1 VVPHGNVGVMWLPW
15 NYAAVMA
22 AVVAVAVAVVQ
33 RHPPAVLRP
42 SRVEGMLAFFREVA
56 VILGLYALWQLAG
69 TLSVMKVTGA
79 LARGRHI
86 WDLERTLH
94 LPSELWFQR
103 LALPHSLFVQACNIY
118 YAVVHVPALG
128 VFLVWLFFRH
138 RREYPHVRNVLAMLT
153 GASLLIQ
160 LIPVA
165 PPRMLQGLGFVDT
178 ALVYKQSVYTALG
191 RGAADQLSAMP
202 SVHVGWAVVIG
213 LAAVTISRSR
223 WRWLVL
229 LHPVVTVL
237 VVVVTANH
245 YWLDGIAELGV
256 LAVAIAVEYSVVVL
270 ARRLRSPADL
280 DADADLVRV

>member
-1 VVPHGNVGVMWLPW
+1 MWLPW

-22 AVVAVAVAVVQ
+22 VVVAVGVALAQ
-33 RHPPAVLRP
+33 RRPPAALR
-42 SRVEGMLAFFREVA
+42 SSWFEGTLAFFREVA
-56 VILGLYALWQLAG
+56 IILALYALWQLAG

-94 LPSELWFQR
+94 LPSELWLQR
-103 LALPHSLFVQACNIY
+103 LALPHSLFIQGCNIY

-153 GASLLIQ
+153 GASLLVQ

-165 PPRMLQGLGFVDT
+165 PPRMLHGLGFVDT
-178 ALVYKQSVYTALG
+178 GLVYKQSVYTALG
-191 RGAADQLSAMP
+191 SGAADQLSAMP

-213 LAAVTISRSR
+213 LAVVMISRSR

-229 LHPVVTVL
+229 LHPVITVL

-245 YWLDGIAELGV
+245 YWLDGIAEVGI
-256 LAVAIAVEYSVVVL
+256 LAVAVAVEYGFVVL
-270 ARRLRSPADL
+270 VRRLRAPATIDPEPE
-280 DADADLVRV
+280 LVRL